1 MRHGVKKGRKLNK
14 SASHRKAMLANM
26 AASLFSHKRIRSTDV
41 KLKELRSF
49 VDKLIT
55 LGKCGDVHSRRIAI
69 KYLRNKDAVKTL
81 FDEIAPKCAN
91 RQGGYTR
98 ILKIGPR
105 QNDAALVSS
114 MELVDFSSDFGEV
127 APSGESEE

>member
-1 MRHGVKKGRKLNK
+1 MRHGVKKGRKLNRT
-14 SASHRKAMLANM
+14 ASHRKAMLANM

-55 LGKCGDVHSRRIAI
+55 LGKRGDVHSRRIAI

-81 FDEIAPKCAN
+81 FDEIAPKCAD

-105 QNDAALVSS
+105 QNDAALVSL
-114 MELVDFSSDFGEV
+114 MELVDFSNDFGEV
-127 APSGESEE
+127 ASSGESEE